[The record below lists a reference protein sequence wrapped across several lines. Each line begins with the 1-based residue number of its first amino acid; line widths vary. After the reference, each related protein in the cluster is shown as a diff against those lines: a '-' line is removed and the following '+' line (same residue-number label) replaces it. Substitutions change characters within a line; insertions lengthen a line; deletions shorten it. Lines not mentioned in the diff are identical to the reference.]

1 MAPRKTL
8 NDVVEQLKA
17 NNDTSVD
24 ISQGIAGL
32 ENQFGRFFTDLK
44 RRQLEDSREAKSA
57 RQNAKV
63 APLKSS
69 SGGGGGFLGGLGKLK
84 NLGFM
89 GMLGAIA
96 GGITLGAIGILKA
109 LGPAGV
115 GLGAFF
121 IGLASAEAIIQKF
134 ASKDAG
140 SGIRDLLKNLA
151 EGLGAFGKKEFIA
164 FGSVLAAGVIFPKGT
179 AVGLPAVGLGL
190 AGFFTAMAG
199 SDKLIKMMDGD
210 QGANLKALM
219 INFAEGLGAFNLET
233 FTMLGS
239 LLGAGAIFGATGL
252 AGPAA
257 IGIGAIGVGIGA
269 FILAL
274 GGISKLG
281 SVLGVDGS
289 SFKVVMGNMA
299 AGLQE
304 LAKVNSEGLLKK
316 VGALAG
322 LGPALISA
330 MIGTT
335 SVQLLDGLINGAKKV
350 INFITFGTAGLEDQ
364 ATARKGMIRDLVDA
378 MKPLNEIPDNLG
390 TQLDLLSS
398 GLLKFVKSF
407 NKAANDLDIKKI
419 TKTFLELGATL
430 SMTRNLVFA
439 MANGGEFKKPGFM
452 NKIAQTLGFGG
463 TIEFGKEGSGG
474 LLDPALKTD
483 DLVKQVQKIN
493 FTLGKTSTAPE
504 ITPRYNGSNTT
515 NGYSNQGPDD
525 GIYGGDVNM
534 VNSNN
539 RNVVT
544 NNSSGMVLD
553 NSGAIDR
560 QDNLSNQIRNP
571 SNLF

>member
-17 NNDTSVD
+17 NNETSVD

-32 ENQFGRFFTDLK
+32 ENQFGKFFTDLR
-44 RRQLEDSREAKSA
+44 RRQLEDSREAKAA
-57 RQNAKV
+57 RQTAGV
-63 APLKSS
+63 APMKSS
-69 SGGGGGFLGGLGKLK
+69 SGGGSGGFLGGLSKLGK
-84 NLGFM
+84 LGFM

-115 GLGAFF
+115 GLAAFF
-121 IGLASAEAIIQKF
+121 IGLATAEVAIQKF
-134 ASKDAG
+134 TKADAG
-140 SGIRDLLKNLA
+140 SGLKNLLKNLA

-164 FGSVLAAGVIFPKGT
+164 FGSVLAAGVIFPKRT
-179 AVGLPAVGLGL
+179 AIGLPAVGLGL

-199 SDKLIKMMDGD
+199 ADKLMQMMNGD

-219 INFAEGLGAFNLET
+219 INFSAGLSAFNLET

-257 IGIGAIGVGIGA
+257 FGIGAIGVGIGA
-269 FILAL
+269 FIVAL

-281 SVLGVDGS
+281 AVLGVDGS
-289 SFKVVMGNMA
+289 SFKVLMTNLAG
-299 AGLQE
+299 GLQE
-304 LAKVNSEGLLKK
+304 LAKVESEGLLKK

-330 MIGTT
+330 MVGTT
-335 SVQLLDGLINGAKKV
+335 AVQALDGLINGAKKV

-407 NKAANDLDIKKI
+407 NKAANDLDIKQI

-452 NKIAQTLGFGG
+452 NKIARGLGLGG
-463 TIEFGKEGSGG
+463 KIEFGEEGSGG
-474 LLDPALKTD
+474 LLDPTLKTD

-493 FTLGKTSTAPE
+493 FTLGKTSSAPE
-504 ITPRYNGSNTT
+504 ISPQNY
-515 NGYSNQGPDD
+515 PDRIQNMAGD
-525 GIYGGDVNM
+525 NSAGDVNM
-534 VNSNN
+534 LNSNN
-539 RNVVT
+539 RTVTT
-544 NNSSGMVLD
+544 NNNAGVVLD

-560 QDNLSNQIRNP
+560 QDNLSNQIKNP